1 MTPAPVTP
9 SSPNL
14 IVVLRRLRPRS
25 WAASGTLL
33 FGALAVLA
41 GSLLA
46 VLIGVA
52 PSPVVVPL
60 ALVGLLVALATLVR
74 IELGL
79 VVLVFIMYTRLSD
92 NLIKY
97 AGAPSIADPFVIML
111 IGVIAVRWLLF
122 QEQLTGWG
130 TAAMLFGVYG
140 LVGALGLFFAAAPD
154 RVVTALNAYIRDV
167 LIAML
172 IVTQLK
178 RAAQLRMLVW
188 TLLAAGI
195 VMGTVTVYQQL
206 TGTFANP
213 YWGFG
218 VAAIQN
224 IVGQTNDYRIG
235 GVVSDPNFYAQI
247 LVVLVPLALDRF
259 WNERHWALRA
269 LALWALGVIV
279 LSILF
284 TFSRGGFLALV
295 FVTGLSLIRHSLKP
309 AFWLALGLVAILAFQ
324 LLPARYTDRILTLE
338 EFFPSNP
345 NQVITDSALLGRTS
359 VILATWQIFIDHPV
373 LGVGLGNHPV
383 YLPAYSVSIGLS
395 PTREERPVHNVIL
408 EVMADTGVL
417 GLVTL
422 VIVLGIVLRNVFQA
436 QRRLVQADR
445 PAEAALV
452 AAIGIA
458 VAGYFFGASFLP
470 NAYPRYL
477 WLIVGIALAMPGLV
491 SQELSSERVSPA

>member
-1 MTPAPVTP
+1 M
-9 SSPNL
+9 
-14 IVVLRRLRPRS
+14 
-25 WAASGTLL
+25 
-33 FGALAVLA
+33 
-41 GSLLA
+41 
-46 VLIGVA
+46 
-52 PSPVVVPL
+52 
-60 ALVGLLVALATLVR
+60 
-74 IELGL
+74 
-79 VVLVFIMYTRLSD
+79 
-92 NLIKY
+92 
-97 AGAPSIADPFVIML
+97 
-111 IGVIAVRWLLF
+111 
-122 QEQLTGWG
+122 
-130 TAAMLFGVYG
+130 
-140 LVGALGLFFAAAPD
+140 
-154 RVVTALNAYIRDV
+154 
-167 LIAML
+167 
-172 IVTQLK
+172 
-178 RAAQLRMLVW
+178 
-188 TLLAAGI
+188 
-195 VMGTVTVYQQL
+195 
-206 TGTFANP
+206 
-213 YWGFG
+213 
-218 VAAIQN
+218 
-224 IVGQTNDYRIG
+224 
-235 GVVSDPNFYAQI
+235 
-247 LVVLVPLALDRF
+247 
-259 WNERHWALRA
+259 
-269 LALWALGVIV
+269 IV